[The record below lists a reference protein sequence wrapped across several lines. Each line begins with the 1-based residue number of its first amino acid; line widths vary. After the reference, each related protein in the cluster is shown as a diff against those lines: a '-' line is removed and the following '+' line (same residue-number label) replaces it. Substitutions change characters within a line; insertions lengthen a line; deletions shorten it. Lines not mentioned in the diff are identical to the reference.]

1 MKTGK
6 WLICIMVGVAALILS
21 GPGRAEEGESKTL
34 SPYFFIEGGDAGV
47 DHFPLKETDVK
58 VAINGVIADV
68 TVTQKYA
75 NEGDRPIHGR
85 YIFPASTRA
94 AVHGMKMTIGSHVII
109 AKIKEKEEA
118 KKEFEQAKSAGKSAS
133 LLEQQRPN
141 VFSMNVANIMP
152 KDVIEIE
159 LRYTELLVPTA
170 GVYEFVYPTVVGPR
184 YSSQPAEGAPETD
197 KWVQNPYLK
206 EGTLPKSLFRISATL
221 STGLPLQEVVC
232 PSHQAGIRYENQSTA
247 LVELPDSEKY
257 SGNKDF
263 ILNYRLAGKAIQS
276 GLMLY
281 EGKEENFFLL
291 MVQPP
296 QRAVGSDIVPRE
308 YIFVVDVSGSMH
320 GFPLNVSK
328 ELLKN
333 LIGSLKPTEKFNVVL
348 FAGASAEMAPE
359 SVPATAENI
368 QKALAVIDAQQGG
381 GGTELLAAVKRA
393 MAIPKE
399 KGFSRTILL
408 LTDGYIDGEKGV
420 FDYIH
425 ENLDQANV
433 FSFGIG
439 SSVNRYLIEGTAKA
453 GMGEPF
459 VVTKP
464 EEAAG
469 TAQRFCSYVQ
479 APVLTGIKMHYNDF
493 EVYDLEPAQVPDV
506 FAERPVVVTGKW
518 RGKAAGRIELI
529 GIAGSGTYK
538 QIFNVSESKPL
549 DTNQALRYLWARTR
563 IARLSDYGLGKG
575 DPENK
580 AEVLSLGLAYNLLTA
595 HTSFIAVHE
604 VIRNATGQG
613 QDVNQPLLL
622 PEGVSDL
629 AVGDSA
635 SVPEPEMIILL
646 AMLGFMFLMHWLEK
660 SRWFKMEPKRTLS
673 KNTKIAHTD

>member
-1 MKTGK
+1 
-6 WLICIMVGVAALILS
+6 MVGVMVLAFSAPS
-21 GPGRAEEGESKTL
+21 RAEEGESKTL
-34 SPYFFIEGGDAGV
+34 SPYFFIEGGDPGI
-47 DHFPLKETDVK
+47 DNFPLKETDVK

-68 TVTQKYA
+68 TVIQKYA

-94 AVHGMKMTIGSHVII
+94 AVHGMKMTIGNQVVI

-118 KKEFEQAKSAGKSAS
+118 KKEFEAAKSAGKSAS

-170 GVYEFVYPTVVGPR
+170 GIYEFVYPTVVGPR
-184 YSSQPAEGAPETD
+184 YSNQPAEGAPETD
-197 KWVQNPYLK
+197 KWIQNPYLK
-206 EGTLPKSLFRISATL
+206 EGTLPKTMFRISATL
-221 STGLPLQEVVC
+221 SAGLPLQEVVC
-232 PSHQAGIRYENQSTA
+232 PSHQAGIRYENQSMA
-247 LVELPDSEKY
+247 QVELPESEKY

-281 EGKEENFFLL
+281 EGKDENFFLL

-296 QRAVGSDIVPRE
+296 QRAAANDIVPRE

-333 LIGSLKPTEKFNVVL
+333 LISSLKPIDKFNVVL
-348 FAGASAEMAPE
+348 FAGTSAQMAPE
-359 SVPATAENI
+359 SVPVTVENI
-368 QKALAVIDAQQGG
+368 QKAWAAIDSQQGS
-381 GGTELLAAVKRA
+381 GGTELLSAVKRA

-408 LTDGYIDGEKGV
+408 LSDGYIDGEKGV

-439 SSVNRYLIEGTAKA
+439 TSVNRYLIEGVAKA

-464 EEAAG
+464 DEASRA
-469 TAQRFCSYVQ
+469 AQRFCDYVKS
-479 APVLTGIKMHYNDF
+479 PVLTGIKMHYSGF

-518 RGKAAGRIELI
+518 RGKAAGLIELI
-529 GIAGSGTYK
+529 GIAGSGSYK
-538 QIFNVSESKPL
+538 QTFNVAETKPV
-549 DTNQALRYLWARTR
+549 DANQALRYLWARTR

-580 AEVLSLGLAYNLLTA
+580 AEVISLGLTYNLLTA
-595 HTSFIAVHE
+595 YTSFIAVHE
-604 VIRNATGQG
+604 VIRNVTGQG
-613 QDVNQPLLL
+613 QDVNQPLPL

-629 AVGDSA
+629 AVGDSSA
-635 SVPEPEMIILL
+635 SVPEPEMILLL
-646 AMLGFMFLMHWLEK
+646 ALLGFIFLTHWLEK
-660 SRWFKMEPKRTLS
+660 SRWFKMESKRSLS
-673 KNTKIAHTD
+673 KNTKIAHID

>member
-1 MKTGK
+1 
-6 WLICIMVGVAALILS
+6 MVLTFS
-21 GPGRAEEGESKTL
+21 GLGRAEEGESKTL
-34 SPYFFIEGGDAGV
+34 SPYFFIEGGDPGV
-47 DHFPLKETDVK
+47 DHFPLKETEVK

-68 TVTQKYA
+68 TVIQKYA

-206 EGTLPKSLFRISATL
+206 EGTLPKSLFRISAAL

-247 LVELPDSEKY
+247 LVELPDAEKY
-257 SGNKDF
+257 AGNKDF

-281 EGKEENFFLL
+281 AGKDENFFLL

-296 QRAVGSDIVPRE
+296 QRAAANDIVPRE

-333 LIGSLKPTEKFNVVL
+333 LIGSLKPTDKFNAVL

-359 SVPATAENI
+359 SIPATGENI
-368 QKALAVIDAQQGG
+368 QKALAVIDSQQGG
-381 GGTELLAAVKRA
+381 GGTELLSAVKRA

-464 EEAAG
+464 EEATG

-479 APVLTGIKMHYNDF
+479 APVLTGIKMHYNGF

-506 FAERPVVVTGKW
+506 FAERPVVVVGKW
-518 RGKAAGRIELI
+518 RGKAAGRIELT
-529 GIAGSGTYK
+529 GIAGSGAYK
-538 QIFNVSESKPL
+538 QVFNVSETKPL
-549 DTNQALRYLWARTR
+549 VANQALRYLWARTR

-580 AEVLSLGLAYNLLTA
+580 AEVLSLGLTYNLLTA

-613 QDVNQPLLL
+613 QDVNQPLPL

-646 AMLGFMFLMHWLEK
+646 AMLGFLFLIRWLER
-660 SRWFKMEPKRTLS
+660 SRWFKNKS
-673 KNTKIAHTD
+673 GH

>member
-1 MKTGK
+1 M
-6 WLICIMVGVAALILS
+6 S
-21 GPGRAEEGESKTL
+21 
-34 SPYFFIEGGDAGV
+34 
-47 DHFPLKETDVK
+47 
-58 VAINGVIADV
+58 
-68 TVTQKYA
+68 
-75 NEGDRPIHGR
+75 
-85 YIFPASTRA
+85 
-94 AVHGMKMTIGSHVII
+94 
-109 AKIKEKEEA
+109 
-118 KKEFEQAKSAGKSAS
+118 
-133 LLEQQRPN
+133 
-141 VFSMNVANIMP
+141 VANIMP
-152 KDVIEIE
+152 KDGIEIE
-159 LRYTELLVPTA
+159 LRYTELLVPTV

-184 YSSQPAEGAPETD
+184 YSSQPAEDAPETD

-206 EGTLPKSLFRISATL
+206 EGTLPKSLFRISVAL
-221 STGLPLQEVVC
+221 STGLALQEVVC

-247 LVELPDSEKY
+247 LVELPESEKY

-296 QRAVGSDIVPRE
+296 QRAAGRDIVPRE

-333 LIGSLKPTEKFNVVL
+333 LIGSLKPTDKFNVVL

-359 SVPATAENI
+359 SIPATGENI
-368 QKALAVIDAQQGG
+368 QKALALIDAQQGG
-381 GGTELLAAVKRA
+381 GGTELLLAVKRA

-439 SSVNRYLIEGTAKA
+439 TSVNSYLIEGVAKS

-464 EEAAG
+464 EEAVGA
-469 TAQRFCSYVQ
+469 AQRFCSYVR

-518 RGKAAGRIELI
+518 RGKTAGRVELT
-529 GIAGSGTYK
+529 GIAGSGAYK
-538 QIFNVSESKPL
+538 QVFNVSETKPL
-549 DTNQALRYLWARTR
+549 VANQALRYLWARTR

-580 AEVLSLGLAYNLLTA
+580 AEVLSLGLTYNLLTA

-613 QDVNQPLLL
+613 QDVNQPLPL
-622 PEGVSDL
+622 PEGVSNL

-635 SVPEPEMIILL
+635 SVPEPEMIMLL
-646 AMLGFMFLMHWLEK
+646 ALLGFLFLVQWLEK
-660 SRWFKMEPKRTLS
+660 SRWFKMEPKRSLS
-673 KNTKIAHTD
+673 KDLKSDHTN